1 MNLAQWKDRQTGE
14 AHRSLVARLPS
25 NTKLKTI
32 DFDLEEH
39 KS

>member
-1 MNLAQWKDRQTGE
+1 MNFAQWKDRRTSE
-14 AHRSLVARLPS
+14 AHRSLVARLHS